1 MAITQHQRL
10 GGLNNTQV
18 FVTILDTGKS
28 KIKALADLASGEDK
42 LFWFF
47 SLCLHREEGARK
59 LLFTRALNPIYEGST
74 LMI

>member
-10 GGLNNTQV
+10 GGLNNAHV

-42 LFWFF
+42 RVLV
-47 SLCLHREEGARK
+47 
-59 LLFTRALNPIYEGST
+59 LLTVSSQGGRGKEALVYKGTKSH
-74 LMI
+74 L